1 MTGPPCQSPAEL
13 PPKGLRGHDEGGFFT
28 KYLFQFARILAFCFL
43 GELCHAVLPL
53 PIPASIYGLILLLA
67 ALLLGLV
74 KLEDVKEV
82 GLFLTGIFPLL
93 FVPAAAG
100 VMELWAEMGEM
111 LIPILIAIIP
121 VTVLVLVT
129 AGHTTQALT
138 RRKSK
143 KEVASHDGA
152 SE

>member
-1 MTGPPCQSPAEL
+1 M
-13 PPKGLRGHDEGGFFT
+13 
-28 KYLFQFARILAFCFL
+28 
-43 GELCHAVLPL
+43 
-53 PIPASIYGLILLLA
+53 
-67 ALLLGLV
+67 
-74 KLEDVKEV
+74 
-82 GLFLTGIFPLL
+82 
-93 FVPAAAG
+93 PAAAG

-138 RRKSK
+138 RHKSK

>member
-1 MTGPPCQSPAEL
+1 M
-13 PPKGLRGHDEGGFFT
+13 
-28 KYLFQFARILAFCFL
+28 
-43 GELCHAVLPL
+43 
-53 PIPASIYGLILLLA
+53 
-67 ALLLGLV
+67 
-74 KLEDVKEV
+74 
-82 GLFLTGIFPLL
+82 TGIFPLL

-138 RRKSK
+138 RRKNK

>member
-1 MTGPPCQSPAEL
+1 M
-13 PPKGLRGHDEGGFFT
+13 

-43 GELCHAVLPL
+43 GEILHALLPL
-53 PIPASIYGLILLLA
+53 PIPASIYGLILLLL
-67 ALLLGLV
+67 ALRLGIVRLEQV
-74 KLEDVKEV
+74 KDV

-100 VMELWAEMGEM
+100 VMELWAEMGDM
-111 LIPILIAIIP
+111 LLPIIISIIP

-138 RRKSK
+138 RRKK
-143 KEVASHDGA
+143 KEADHD
-152 SE
+152 